1 MKENLETPGST
12 PSFIIQINE
21 QEVNRL
27 KYVPE
32 PTVFY

>member
-1 MKENLETPGST
+1 MKENLEIPGST
-12 PSFIIQINE
+12 PSFIVQIKE

-32 PTVFY
+32 PTVVY